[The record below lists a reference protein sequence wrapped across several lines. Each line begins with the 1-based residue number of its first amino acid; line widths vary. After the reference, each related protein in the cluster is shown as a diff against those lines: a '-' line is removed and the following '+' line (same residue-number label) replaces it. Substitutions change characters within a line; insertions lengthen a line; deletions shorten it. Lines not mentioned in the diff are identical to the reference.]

1 MIREPSRRACARPNW
16 PQKTPHAGLGRAYWE
31 NDMPRNEESQA
42 PAVTGQPRMV
52 LRIEGAALLLI
63 AVVLFAGSKTS
74 WWLFVGLILVPDLSI
89 AAYLAGPCIGAA
101 IYNAAH
107 TIAVPVLIALSDLIL
122 GTTLGVPVALIWAA
136 HIGADRMLGYGLK
149 YERGF
154 GFTHLGRIGAAKQV

>member
-1 MIREPSRRACARPNW
+1 MS
-16 PQKTPHAGLGRAYWE
+16 
-31 NDMPRNEESQA
+31 RNEESQA
-42 PAVTGQPRMV
+42 PAVGGQPRMV

-74 WWLFVGLILVPDLSI
+74 WWLFAALILVPDLSI
-89 AAYLAGPCIGAA
+89 AAYLAGPRIGAA

-107 TIAVPVLIALSDLIL
+107 TTTVPVRIALSDLML

-136 HIGADRMLGYGLK
+136 HIGADRMIGYGLK

-154 GFTHLGRIGAAKQV
+154 GFTHLGRMGTAAKQA